1 MEVSFFMFNI
11 DMLFLEWMTSFEGS
25 VLTTFFKLVSILAN
39 ETLYLVII
47 SFLYWCVSKRKA
59 FHMIVMLCFSG
70 YIGIVIKEFMK
81 IPRPYTYDGIQSLY
95 EKSAAG
101 YSFPSMHVHL
111 ATTFWDSF
119 MILCKK
125 RIIWI
130 IGIVFIILVATSRL
144 YLRVHWLSDIIGAV
158 LISVIVVYLY
168 TKVTVELSDKKFILL
183 QRIVLAVS
191 LILYFMTYQI
201 DNFKLLGVL
210 TGSTIGIM
218 LENHFI
224 KMNETNNLKIQVSKT
239 VLGLSILL
247 VVQLLLKKVIPDMY
261 YLRYVLTGITITFL
275 CPFMFHM
282 LRLKNMS
289 ANKYKNSSNKNEV

>member
-1 MEVSFFMFNI
+1 MVNI
-11 DMLFLEWMTSFEGS
+11 DMLLLEWMTSFEGS
-25 VLTTFFKLVSILAN
+25 VLTTFFKLVSSLAN

-70 YIGIVIKEFMK
+70 YIGIMVKEFMK
-81 IPRPYTYDGIQSLY
+81 IPRPYTYDGIEALY

-101 YSFPSMHVHL
+101 YSFPSTHVQL
-111 ATTFWDSF
+111 STTFWGSF

-125 RIIWI
+125 RIVWI
-130 IGIVFIILVATSRL
+130 IGIIFIILVAISRL

-158 LISVIVVYLY
+158 LFSVIVVYLY
-168 TKVTVELSDKKFILL
+168 TKVTMGLSDRKFILL
-183 QRIVLAVS
+183 QRIILAVS
-191 LILYFMTYQI
+191 LIMYVMTSQV
-201 DNFKLLGVL
+201 DNLKLLGVL

-224 KMNETNNLKIQVSKT
+224 NMNESNDFKMQVVKT
-239 VLGLSILL
+239 ILGLSIMLIM
-247 VVQLLLKKVIPDMY
+247 QFILKKVIPDMY
-261 YLRYVLTGITITFL
+261 YLRYAVTGITITFL

-282 LRLKNMS
+282 LRLK
-289 ANKYKNSSNKNEV
+289 KCE

>member
-1 MEVSFFMFNI
+1 MEVSFFMVNI
-11 DMLFLEWMTSFEGS
+11 DMLLLEWMTSFEGR
-25 VLTTFFKLVSILAN
+25 VLTTFFKLVSSLAN

-70 YIGIVIKEFMK
+70 YIGIMVKEFMK
-81 IPRPYTYDGIQSLY
+81 IPRPYTYDGIEALY

-101 YSFPSMHVHL
+101 YSFPSTHVQL
-111 ATTFWDSF
+111 STTFWGSF

-125 RIIWI
+125 RIVWI
-130 IGIVFIILVATSRL
+130 IGIIFIILVAISRL

-158 LISVIVVYLY
+158 LFSVIVVYLY
-168 TKVTVELSDKKFILL
+168 TKVTMGLSDRKFILL
-183 QRIVLAVS
+183 QRIILAVS
-191 LILYFMTYQI
+191 LIMYVMTSQV
-201 DNFKLLGVL
+201 DNLKLLGVL

-224 KMNETNNLKIQVSKT
+224 NMNESNDFKMQVVKT
-239 VLGLSILL
+239 VLGLSIMLIM
-247 VVQLLLKKVIPDMY
+247 QFILKKVIPDMY
-261 YLRYVLTGITITFL
+261 YLRYAVTGITITFL

-282 LRLKNMS
+282 LRLK
-289 ANKYKNSSNKNEV
+289 KCE

>member
-1 MEVSFFMFNI
+1 MVNI
-11 DMLFLEWMTSFEGS
+11 DMLFLEWMTSLEGS
-25 VLTTFFKLVSILAN
+25 VLTAFFKLVSILAN

-70 YIGIVIKEFMK
+70 YIGIIVKEFMK
-81 IPRPYTYDGIQSLY
+81 IPRPYTYDGIEALY

-101 YSFPSMHVHL
+101 YSFPSTHVQL
-111 ATTFWDSF
+111 STTFWGSF

-125 RIIWI
+125 RIVWI
-130 IGIVFIILVATSRL
+130 IGIIFIILVAISRL

-158 LISVIVVYLY
+158 LFSVIVVYLY
-168 TKVTVELSDKKFILL
+168 TKVTMGLSDRKFILL
-183 QRIVLAVS
+183 QRIILAVS
-191 LILYFMTYQI
+191 LIMYVMTSQV
-201 DNFKLLGVL
+201 DNLKLLGVL

-224 KMNETNNLKIQVSKT
+224 NMNESNDFKMQVVKT
-239 VLGLSILL
+239 VLGLSIMLIM
-247 VVQLLLKKVIPDMY
+247 QFILKKVIPDMY
-261 YLRYVLTGITITFL
+261 YLRYAVTGITITFL

-282 LRLKNMS
+282 LRLK
-289 ANKYKNSSNKNEV
+289 KCE

>member
-1 MEVSFFMFNI
+1 M
-11 DMLFLEWMTSFEGS
+11 EGS
-25 VLTTFFKLVSILAN
+25 VLTILFKLISSIAN

-47 SFLYWCVSKRKA
+47 SILYWCVSKRKA

-70 YIGIVIKEFMK
+70 YIGIVVKEFMK
-81 IPRPYTYDGIQSLY
+81 IPRPYTYEGIQALY

-101 YSFPSMHVHL
+101 YSFPSTHVQL
-111 ATTFWDSF
+111 ATTFWGSF
-119 MILCKK
+119 MMLCKK

-130 IGIVFIILVATSRL
+130 IGIIFIILVATSRL

-168 TKVTVELSDKKFILL
+168 TKVTGELSDRKFILL

-191 LILYFMTYQI
+191 LIMYFMTDQI
-201 DNFKLLGVL
+201 DNLKLLGVL

-224 KMNETNNLKIQVSKT
+224 KMNENNNFKIQVVKT
-239 VLGLSILL
+239 VLGLSFMLMI
-247 VVQLLLKKVIPDMY
+247 QLILKKVIPDMY
-261 YLRYVLTGITITFL
+261 YVRYALTGITITFL

-282 LRLKNMS
+282 LRLKS
-289 ANKYKNSSNKNEV
+289 E

>member
-1 MEVSFFMFNI
+1 MFNI
-11 DMLFLEWMTSFEGS
+11 DMLFLEWMISLEGS
-25 VLTTFFKLVSILAN
+25 VLTALFKLVSIIAN
-39 ETLYLVII
+39 ETLYLIVISI
-47 SFLYWCVSKRKA
+47 SYWCVSKRKA

-95 EKSAAG
+95 EKSAAS
-101 YSFPSMHVHL
+101 YSFPSTHVQL
-111 ATTFWDSF
+111 ATTFWGSF

-125 RIIWI
+125 RIIWM
-130 IGIVFIILVATSRL
+130 IGIVFIILVSISRL

-158 LISVIVVYLY
+158 LFSVIVVYLY
-168 TKVTVELSDKKFILL
+168 TKVTMGLSDRKFILL
-183 QRIVLAVS
+183 QRIILAVS
-191 LILYFMTYQI
+191 LIMYVMTSQV
-201 DNFKLLGVL
+201 DNLKLLGVL

-224 KMNETNNLKIQVSKT
+224 NMNESNDFKMQVVKT

-261 YLRYVLTGITITFL
+261 YLRYVLTGFTITFL

-282 LRLKNMS
+282 LRIKNV
-289 ANKYKNSSNKNEV
+289 SSK

>member
-1 MEVSFFMFNI
+1 MVNI
-11 DMLFLEWMTSFEGS
+11 DMLLLEWMTSFEGS
-25 VLTTFFKLVSILAN
+25 VLTTFFKLVSSLAN

-70 YIGIVIKEFMK
+70 YIGIMVKEFMK
-81 IPRPYTYDGIQSLY
+81 IPRPYTYDGIEALY

-101 YSFPSMHVHL
+101 YSFPSTHVQL
-111 ATTFWDSF
+111 STTFWGSF

-125 RIIWI
+125 RIVWI
-130 IGIVFIILVATSRL
+130 IGIIFIILVAISRL

-158 LISVIVVYLY
+158 LFSVIVVYLY
-168 TKVTVELSDKKFILL
+168 TKVTMGLSDRKFILL
-183 QRIVLAVS
+183 QRIILAVS
-191 LILYFMTYQI
+191 LIMYVMTSQV
-201 DNFKLLGVL
+201 DNLKLLGVL

-224 KMNETNNLKIQVSKT
+224 NMNENNDFKMQVVKT
-239 VLGLSILL
+239 VLGLSIMLIM
-247 VVQLLLKKVIPDMY
+247 QFILKKVIPDMY
-261 YLRYVLTGITITFL
+261 YLRYAVTGITITFL

-282 LRLKNMS
+282 LRLK
-289 ANKYKNSSNKNEV
+289 KCE

>member
-1 MEVSFFMFNI
+1 MEVSFFMVNI
-11 DMLFLEWMTSFEGS
+11 DMLLLEWMTSFEGS
-25 VLTTFFKLVSILAN
+25 VLTTFFKLVSSLAN

-70 YIGIVIKEFMK
+70 YIGIMVKEFMK
-81 IPRPYTYDGIQSLY
+81 IPRPYTYDGIEALY

-101 YSFPSMHVHL
+101 YSFPSTHVQL
-111 ATTFWDSF
+111 STTFWGSF

-125 RIIWI
+125 RIVWL
-130 IGIVFIILVATSRL
+130 IGIIFIILVAISRL

-158 LISVIVVYLY
+158 LFSVIVVYLY
-168 TKVTVELSDKKFILL
+168 TKVTMGLSDRKFILL
-183 QRIVLAVS
+183 QRIILAVS
-191 LILYFMTYQI
+191 LIMYVMTSQV
-201 DNFKLLGVL
+201 DNLKLLGVL

-224 KMNETNNLKIQVSKT
+224 NMNESNDFKMQVVKT
-239 VLGLSILL
+239 ILGLSIMLIM
-247 VVQLLLKKVIPDMY
+247 QFILKKVIPDMY
-261 YLRYVLTGITITFL
+261 YLRYAVTGITITFL

-282 LRLKNMS
+282 LRLK
-289 ANKYKNSSNKNEV
+289 KCE

>member
-1 MEVSFFMFNI
+1 MVNI
-11 DMLFLEWMTSFEGS
+11 DMLFLEWMTSLEGS
-25 VLTTFFKLVSILAN
+25 VLTTFFKLVSSLAN

-70 YIGIVIKEFMK
+70 YIGIMVKEFMK
-81 IPRPYTYDGIQSLY
+81 IPRPYTYDGIEALY

-101 YSFPSMHVHL
+101 YSFPSTHVQL
-111 ATTFWDSF
+111 STTFWGSF

-125 RIIWI
+125 RIVWI
-130 IGIVFIILVATSRL
+130 IGIIFIILVAISRL

-158 LISVIVVYLY
+158 LFSVIVVYLY
-168 TKVTVELSDKKFILL
+168 TKVTMGLSDRNFILL
-183 QRIVLAVS
+183 QRIILAVS
-191 LILYFMTYQI
+191 LIMYVMTSQV
-201 DNFKLLGVL
+201 DNLKLLGVL

-224 KMNETNNLKIQVSKT
+224 NMNESNDFKIQVVKT
-239 VLGLSILL
+239 VLGLSIMLIM
-247 VVQLLLKKVIPDMY
+247 QFILKKVIPDMY
-261 YLRYVLTGITITFL
+261 YLRYAVTGITITFL

-282 LRLKNMS
+282 LRLK
-289 ANKYKNSSNKNEV
+289 KCE

>member
-1 MEVSFFMFNI
+1 MEVSFFMVNI
-11 DMLFLEWMTSFEGS
+11 DMLLLEWMTSFEGS
-25 VLTTFFKLVSILAN
+25 VLTTFFKLVSSLAN

-70 YIGIVIKEFMK
+70 YIGIMVKEFMK
-81 IPRPYTYDGIQSLY
+81 IPRPYTYDGIEALY

-101 YSFPSMHVHL
+101 YSFPSTHVQL
-111 ATTFWDSF
+111 STTFWGSF

-125 RIIWI
+125 RIVWI
-130 IGIVFIILVATSRL
+130 IGIIFIILVAISRL

-158 LISVIVVYLY
+158 LFSVIVVYLY
-168 TKVTVELSDKKFILL
+168 TKVTMGLSDRKFILL
-183 QRIVLAVS
+183 QRIILAVS
-191 LILYFMTYQI
+191 LIMYVMTSQV
-201 DNFKLLGVL
+201 DNLKLLGVL

-224 KMNETNNLKIQVSKT
+224 NMNESNDFKMQVVKT
-239 VLGLSILL
+239 ILGLSIMLI
-247 VVQLLLKKVIPDMY
+247 VQFILKKVIPDMY
-261 YLRYVLTGITITFL
+261 YLRYAVTGMAITFL

-282 LRLKNMS
+282 LRLK
-289 ANKYKNSSNKNEV
+289 KCE

>member
-1 MEVSFFMFNI
+1 MEVSFFMVNI
-11 DMLFLEWMTSFEGS
+11 DMLFLEWMTSLEGS
-25 VLTTFFKLVSILAN
+25 VLTAFFKLVSILAN

-70 YIGIVIKEFMK
+70 YIGIIVKEFMK
-81 IPRPYTYDGIQSLY
+81 IPRPYTYDGIEALY

-101 YSFPSMHVHL
+101 YSFPSTHVQL
-111 ATTFWDSF
+111 STTFWGSF

-125 RIIWI
+125 RIVWI
-130 IGIVFIILVATSRL
+130 IGIIFIILVAISRL

-158 LISVIVVYLY
+158 LFSVIVVYLY
-168 TKVTVELSDKKFILL
+168 TKVTMGLSDRKFILL
-183 QRIVLAVS
+183 QRIILAVS
-191 LILYFMTYQI
+191 LIMYVMTSQV
-201 DNFKLLGVL
+201 DNLKLLGVL

-224 KMNETNNLKIQVSKT
+224 NMNESNDFKMQVVKT
-239 VLGLSILL
+239 VLGLSIMLIM
-247 VVQLLLKKVIPDMY
+247 QFILKKVIPDMY
-261 YLRYVLTGITITFL
+261 YLRYAVTGITITFL

-282 LRLKNMS
+282 LRLK
-289 ANKYKNSSNKNEV
+289 KCE

>member
-1 MEVSFFMFNI
+1 MEVSFFMVNI
-11 DMLFLEWMTSFEGS
+11 DMLLLEWMTSFEGS
-25 VLTTFFKLVSILAN
+25 VLTTFFKLVSSLAN

-70 YIGIVIKEFMK
+70 YIGIMVKEFMK
-81 IPRPYTYDGIQSLY
+81 IPRSYTYDGIEALY

-101 YSFPSMHVHL
+101 YSFPSTHVQL
-111 ATTFWDSF
+111 STTFWGSF

-125 RIIWI
+125 RIVWI
-130 IGIVFIILVATSRL
+130 IGIIFIILVAISRL

-158 LISVIVVYLY
+158 LFSVIVVYLY
-168 TKVTVELSDKKFILL
+168 TKVTMGLSDRKFILL
-183 QRIVLAVS
+183 QRIILAVS
-191 LILYFMTYQI
+191 LIMYVMTSQV
-201 DNFKLLGVL
+201 DNLKLLGVL

-224 KMNETNNLKIQVSKT
+224 NMNESNDFKMQVVKT
-239 VLGLSILL
+239 VLGLSIMLIM
-247 VVQLLLKKVIPDMY
+247 QFILKKVIPDMY
-261 YLRYVLTGITITFL
+261 YLRYAVTGITITFL

-282 LRLKNMS
+282 LRLK
-289 ANKYKNSSNKNEV
+289 KCE

>member
-1 MEVSFFMFNI
+1 MFNI
-11 DMLFLEWMTSFEGS
+11 DMLFLEWMISLEGS
-25 VLTTFFKLVSILAN
+25 VLTAFFKLVSIIAN
-39 ETLYLVII
+39 ETLYLIVISI
-47 SFLYWCVSKRKA
+47 SYWCVSKRKA

-95 EKSAAG
+95 EKSAAS
-101 YSFPSMHVHL
+101 YSFPSTHVQL
-111 ATTFWDSF
+111 ATTFWGSF

-125 RIIWI
+125 RIIWM
-130 IGIVFIILVATSRL
+130 IGIVFIILVAISRL

-158 LISVIVVYLY
+158 LFSVIVVYLY
-168 TKVTVELSDKKFILL
+168 TKVTMGLSDRKFILL
-183 QRIVLAVS
+183 QRIILAVS
-191 LILYFMTYQI
+191 LIMYVMTSQV
-201 DNFKLLGVL
+201 DNLKLLGVL

-224 KMNETNNLKIQVSKT
+224 NMNESNDFKMQVVKT

-261 YLRYVLTGITITFL
+261 YLRYVLTGFTITFL

-282 LRLKNMS
+282 LRIKNV
-289 ANKYKNSSNKNEV
+289 SSK

>member
-1 MEVSFFMFNI
+1 MVNI
-11 DMLFLEWMTSFEGS
+11 DMLFLEWMTSLEGS
-25 VLTTFFKLVSILAN
+25 VLTAFFKLVSILAN

-70 YIGIVIKEFMK
+70 YIGIMVKEFMK
-81 IPRPYTYDGIQSLY
+81 IPRPYTYDGIEALY

-101 YSFPSMHVHL
+101 YSFPSTHVQL
-111 ATTFWDSF
+111 STTFWGSF

-125 RIIWI
+125 RIVWI
-130 IGIVFIILVATSRL
+130 IGIIFIILVAISRL

-158 LISVIVVYLY
+158 LFSVIVVYLY
-168 TKVTVELSDKKFILL
+168 TKVTMGLSDRKFILL
-183 QRIVLAVS
+183 QRIILAVS
-191 LILYFMTYQI
+191 LIMYVMTSQV
-201 DNFKLLGVL
+201 DNLKLLGVL

-224 KMNETNNLKIQVSKT
+224 NMNESNDFKMQVVKT
-239 VLGLSILL
+239 VLGLSIMLIM
-247 VVQLLLKKVIPDMY
+247 QFILKKVIPDMY
-261 YLRYVLTGITITFL
+261 YLRYAVTGITITFV

-282 LRLKNMS
+282 LRLK
-289 ANKYKNSSNKNEV
+289 KCE